1 MIEFCMTNHLL
12 IGNTW
17 FPHKKIH
24 KITFESRN
32 RYASSTIDYFTY
44 SKLMRP
50 MVKDVRVY
58 RSAELNTEHRLII
71 MKTRIN
77 IQTKERHKK
86 YTKIDFNKL
95 QNEAIREKYTNT
107 LEILIINQNEGKVKD
122 LNEKW
127 NFLKNQI

>member
-1 MIEFCMTNHLL
+1 
-12 IGNTW
+12 
-17 FPHKKIH
+17 
-24 KITFESRN
+24 
-32 RYASSTIDYFTY
+32 
-44 SKLMRP
+44 
-50 MVKDVRVY
+50 
-58 RSAELNTEHRLII
+58 

-107 LEILIINQNEGKVKD
+107 LELLIINQNEGKVKD